1 MLARTRVLSDVNNLF
16 AIFMCADRITND
28 QMELIIR
35 VTKPLDNIASVPNP
49 VVEAPR
55 IDPHFVVAQSRED
68 AVKLLIK

>member
-1 MLARTRVLSDVNNLF
+1 
-16 AIFMCADRITND
+16 MCADRITND

-68 AVKLLIK
+68 AVREIADEINHALS